1 MRRGFEARS
10 ELKNNNSKGGALVAR
25 TIVDADGHL
34 MESDQ
39 EIYEY
44 LDSPYRGVP
53 AITGYP
59 FFPTLDGFQRGA
71 IMGRLGM
78 YTELVI
84 NAQVWQKLLDE
95 TGISWTVLYPT
106 AGLAFGLV
114 QDPEWATA
122 LARAYNDWFTHR
134 YYNVDSRLKGM
145 ALIPLQDP
153 SEAVKELRRAIKDL
167 HMVGVVLP
175 AWGLKKPLGHSDFFK
190 VYETAQELDVPV
202 AVHGAATTGLPLYI
216 FDYFS
221 AINTLSHPISQ
232 MIQMTGMALGGV
244 LDRFPRLRIAF
255 LEAGVTWALYM
266 MDRLDRSY
274 RIWQGKGRLEYSAD
288 MMCLPSSHIKSERI
302 YFTVEPGETH
312 LPYVIEKIGA
322 GCLMFAS
329 DFPHENNTKKV
340 KDDIREFQELEGLDE
355 DTKQKILSGSAMDF
369 YRMKS

>member
-1 MRRGFEARS
+1 M
-10 ELKNNNSKGGALVAR
+10 AR

-84 NAQVWQKLLDE
+84 NAQVWQELLDE

-122 LARAYNDWFTHR
+122 LAHAYNDWFADR
-134 YYNVDSRLKGM
+134 YYSVDSRLKGM

-175 AWGLKKPLGHSDFFK
+175 AWGLKKPLGHPDFFK

-202 AVHGAATTGLPLYI
+202 AVHGAATTGLGLHI
-216 FDYFS
+216 FEYFS

-232 MIQMTGMALGGV
+232 MIQMTGLALGGV
-244 LDRFPRLRIAF
+244 LDRFPRLRIGF
-255 LEAGVTWALYM
+255 LEAGATWALYM
-266 MDRLDRSY
+266 MERLDRSY
-274 RIWQGKGRLEYSAD
+274 SIWRGQNRLEFSKD
-288 MMCLPSSHIKSERI
+288 MKCLPSQHITSGRI
-302 YFTVEPGETH
+302 YFTVEPGERN
-312 LPYVIEKIGA
+312 LPYVVEKIGSS
-322 GCLMFAS
+322 CLMFAS
-329 DFPHENNTKKV
+329 DFPHENNLTKV
-340 KDDIREFQELEGLDE
+340 KTDIQEFEDFEGVNE
-355 DTKQKILSGSAMDF
+355 ETKQKILAENAKNF
-369 YRMKS
+369 YRITV